1 MTPTQVNHLNVGL
14 MVASM
19 GAAFV
24 LPFEVFLISY
34 AVLGPLHY
42 LTELSWLHDRG
53 YFANHKSECVGLAVI
68 ALVSVFAS
76 GHFQSVT
83 NAQVQTWTPEMSIA
97 ALGLALMAVLVRSTR
112 MRWIILAILIGTSVY
127 AHWLNQNLE
136 TRPGARPFNLY
147 DIVFNIYLTT
157 IIHVFVFTGAFVLYG
172 ALKSNS
178 RSGLVSFWV
187 FLGCAAG
194 CLLAPASGAPELSEY
209 TVNAYN
215 MTSSLL
221 LSDLVYHLPFYDP
234 LAHPNEVFKAPAAIQ
249 VGRFIAW
256 AYTYHYLNWF
266 SKTSIIKWHEVPMS
280 RFVVVV
286 LIWIASLAVYAYD
299 YREGLRWLLL
309 LSLLHVFMEFPLNWR
324 SFIGIGSE
332 LMGRVRRYAS
342 S

>member
-1 MTPTQVNHLNVGL
+1 

-19 GAAFV
+19 VAAFV
-24 LPFEVFLISY
+24 LPFELFLISY

-68 ALVSVFAS
+68 VVLSLLGS
-76 GHFQSVT
+76 GYYPAATVPVLRS
-83 NAQVQTWTPEMSIA
+83 WSPEMSVLG
-97 ALGLALMAVLVRSTR
+97 LGLALIAVLARTKR
-112 MRWIILAILIGTSVY
+112 ARWISLACLAGVAAY
-127 AHWLNQNLE
+127 AHWLNQA
-136 TRPGARPFNLY
+136 PGVERRFLTLY
-147 DIVFNIYLTT
+147 EVICNIYLTT
-157 IIHVFVFTGAFVLYG
+157 IIHVFVFTGAFVLFG

-187 FLGCAAG
+187 FLGCAAA
-194 CLLAPASGAPELSEY
+194 CLFAPSTSAPEVSDY
-209 TVNAYN
+209 TVNAYK
-215 MTSSLL
+215 MTSEPLL
-221 LSDLVYHLPFYDP
+221 AYLVLHLPFYDP
-234 LAHPNEVFKAPAAIQ
+234 LAHPDEVFKAPAAIQ

-266 SKTSIIKWHEVPMS
+266 SKTSIIKWHEVPRW
-280 RFVVVV
+280 RFVAVAV
-286 LIWIASLAVYAYD
+286 IWIASLGLYYRD
-299 YREGLRWLLL
+299 YQDGLRWLLL

-324 SFIGIGSE
+324 SFMGIGSE